1 MANFKEELEHI
12 QEQLD
17 TAEAS
22 EQATKATDPERALAL
37 LLEGNKR
44 YLSQTAERPNTTV
57 ERRLAIVK
65 EQRPFATILGC
76 SDSRVP
82 PEILFDYG
90 LGDLFI
96 VRVAGNVIDE
106 SVLGSLEY
114 AAGALEVPL
123 LLVLG
128 HEACGAVK
136 AALNV
141 VRHNEEVA
149 GHVGKLVEMI
159 KPAVARVVGEPGD
172 MLQNAIKSN
181 VRMVVETLPSAS
193 PMLAELVEEGK
204 LKIAGAYYGLESGKI
219 EILGEP
225 QAER

>member
-123 LLVLG
+123 LLVCWATKL
-128 HEACGAVK
+128 
-136 AALNV
+136 AA
-141 VRHNEEVA
+141 RS
-149 GHVGKLVEMI
+149 
-159 KPAVARVVGEPGD
+159 KPPSTSSDITKRWPA
-172 MLQNAIKSN
+172 
-181 VRMVVETLPSAS
+181 TSAS
-193 PMLAELVEEGK
+193 
-204 LKIAGAYYGLESGKI
+204 SS
-219 EILGEP
+219 
-225 QAER
+225 R